1 MGSVDPGQRRGW
13 PVNTYFKQE
22 SGAAHILAKNERQLQ
37 DGVAEDLRL

>member
-22 SGAAHILAKNERQLQ
+22 SGAAHILAKNERPLQ
-37 DGVAEDLRL
+37 GGVVVGLRL